1 MPKTVS
7 PMKPTSC
14 CNWVEGGVS
23 HGLCPGTT
31 SRGSPTLAGAA
42 LSITLLKPIL
52 LVICLCGS
60 SWGAEDEEAAV
71 NSAMG
76 RSSLTSGFTIWSST
90 GCDWLLSSIAVS
102 EMSRS
107 GSSTSALASSSG
119 RSKTIDTSISPP
131 SFLMSSGRP
140 SWAWFRMEKA
150 LFSQIHLSHSS
161 AALSDNEPVCGGA
174 V

>member
-31 SRGSPTLAGAA
+31 SRGSPTLASAA

-60 SWGAEDEEAAV
+60 SWGPNPLDEEAAV
-71 NSAMG
+71 KSAIG

-90 GCDWLLSSIAVS
+90 GCELVAFEYCRDFRDESLRVFPLVPWHHQAVGP
-102 EMSRS
+102 RRL
-107 GSSTSALASSSG
+107 TLAF
-119 RSKTIDTSISPP
+119 PH
-131 SFLMSSGRP
+131 
-140 SWAWFRMEKA
+140 
-150 LFSQIHLSHSS
+150 HLS
-161 AALSDNEPVCGGA
+161 
-174 V
+174 